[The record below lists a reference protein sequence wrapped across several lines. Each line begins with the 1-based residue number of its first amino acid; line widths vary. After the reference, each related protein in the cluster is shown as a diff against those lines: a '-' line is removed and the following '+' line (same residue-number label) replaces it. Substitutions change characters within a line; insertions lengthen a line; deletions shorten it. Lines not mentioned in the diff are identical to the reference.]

1 MPTCT
6 LWRYLPG
13 KPGAST
19 LPGKSAES
27 WRPCREPVSAG
38 ITACADCFEAL
49 IQHPDPQV
57 RIAASAHPDVPADVL
72 DVLALDGDQRV
83 AIAADDALHRRTTT
97 AATLTA
103 DRTSAPLGAP
113 RP

>member
-6 LWRYLPG
+6 LWRYVPG

-27 WRPCREPVSAG
+27 WRPCRETVPAG
-38 ITACADCFEAL
+38 VAGCSDCFEAI

-57 RIAASAHPDVPADVL
+57 RIAAAAHPDVPADVL
-72 DVLALDGDQRV
+72 AVLALDGDQRV
-83 AIAADDALHRRTTT
+83 AIAAADVIHQRT
-97 AATLTA
+97 ATS
-103 DRTSAPLGAP
+103 DSTSAPLGAP

>member
-1 MPTCT
+1 MSTCT

-19 LPGKSAES
+19 LPGTSAES
-27 WRPCREPVSAG
+27 WRPCREIVPNGAAG
-38 ITACADCFEAL
+38 CGDCFEAI

-57 RIAASAHPDVPADVL
+57 RIAAAAHPDVPADVL

-83 AIAADDALHRRTTT
+83 AIAAADVIRRRTTT
-97 AATLTA
+97 
-103 DRTSAPLGAP
+103 DSTSAPLGAP